1 MSRVR
6 VRLRRA
12 AVLTIVVIAAWL
24 TFGRRHTDAPASP
37 PPLRMATFNI
47 ENYPASDRQE
57 VGAFAAIRDT
67 HAPLVAVQEITDP
80 VRFRRVLRR
89 TLGTS
94 WSTAFVA
101 LEDRSLHAVGLAFD
115 RRAVR
120 LAWARTNRA
129 TVIYP
134 GARPTLEARLYRRNS
149 NNANNANR
157 TRHSNNPALRVFVV
171 HLKAGGDSTDMRTR
185 TRQLDALAPSLAAA
199 RADGDDVYV
208 LGDFN
213 TTGDADRA
221 NLERISRSAGLT
233 WASRDLPCTAYWDR
247 DDGCRGS
254 ALDHVL
260 TAHPPRDIFA
270 ADPCRR
276 EGCAVRDTC
285 PTFVHDV
292 SDHCPV
298 VVDLR

>member
-1 MSRVR
+1 MPRVL
-6 VRLRRA
+6 RLRRVATIA
-12 AVLTIVVIAAWL
+12 AVVAGTWL
-24 TFGRRHTDAPASP
+24 LFGRHDDP
-37 PPLRMATFNI
+37 PPAPPSLRMATFNI

-57 VGAFAAIRDT
+57 QLAFAAIRDT
-67 HAPLVAVQEITDP
+67 GARVVAVQEITDP
-80 VRFRRVLRR
+80 TRFRRVLRR

-94 WSTAFVA
+94 WSTAFIA

-115 RRAVR
+115 RRTVR
-120 LAWARTNRA
+120 LGWARTDRA

-134 GARPTLEARLYRRNS
+134 GARPTLEARLYTRN
-149 NNANNANR
+149 
-157 TRHSNNPALRVFVV
+157 TRDARNTPALRVFVV
-171 HLKAGGDSTDMRTR
+171 HLKAGGDSTSSHTR
-185 TRQLDALAPSLAAA
+185 MRQLDALAPSLAAA

-221 NLERISRSAGLT
+221 HLARIARTTGLT

-260 TAHPPRDIFA
+260 AAHPPRDIFA

-276 EGCAVRDTC
+276 EGCAARDTC

>member
-1 MSRVR
+1 MPRF
-6 VRLRRA
+6 RRA
-12 AVLTIVVIAAWL
+12 AVLSAVVIATWM
-24 TFGRRHTDAPASP
+24 TCGRRRATDDSPAPPA
-37 PPLRMATFNI
+37 LRMATFNI

-57 VGAFAAIRDT
+57 QGAFAAIRDT
-67 HAPLVAVQEITDP
+67 GARVVAVQEITDP
-80 VRFRRVLRR
+80 ARFRRVLRR
-89 TLGTS
+89 TLGSS

-115 RRAVR
+115 RHTVR
-120 LAWARTNRA
+120 LAWARTDRA
-129 TVIYP
+129 TVTYP
-134 GARPTLEARLYRRNS
+134 GARPTLEARLYRRN
-149 NNANNANR
+149 
-157 TRHSNNPALRVFVV
+157 TRGPTPALRVFVV
-171 HLKAGGDSTDMRTR
+171 HLKAGGDSTDVR

-213 TTGDADRA
+213 ATGDGDRA
-221 NLERISRSAGLT
+221 NLERLARATGLT

-260 TAHPPRDIFA
+260 AAHPPRDIFA

-276 EGCAVRDTC
+276 EGCAVRNTC